1 MKYFIILVF
10 LTRFYFGFAQAY
22 SATLHK
28 QLYMLT
34 KEAHDF
40 AHRKELNALG
50 DSILHIM
57 NSFSDDVRKQEFLVG
72 GSSFFNVVAT
82 FKGEV
87 EEQIIVGAHYDACGE
102 QPGADDNASGVAG
115 LLELARLLKG
125 KKPHY
130 TIVLVAYTL
139 EEPPNFRTKNMGS
152 YIHAKSLVDQNVKVK
167 GMVCLEMIGYFK
179 EEKKTQH
186 YPVGVLRLFYG
197 SRGNYIANVKKFGSG
212 KFAKQFQRNMKK
224 GKHIYSRTITA
235 PKWITGIDFSEHL
248 WYWHFG
254 FSAIMVTDTAFYR
267 NANYHEKT
275 DTIASLD
282 LNKMAKVI
290 DGVFEALMELN

>member
-10 LTRFYFGFAQAY
+10 LTRFYFGFTQAD
-22 SATLHK
+22 SATLHRH
-28 QLYMLT
+28 LIMLT

-40 AHRKELNALG
+40 AHAKELNALG
-50 DSILHIM
+50 DSILSIM
-57 NSFSDDVRKQEFLVG
+57 KKFSDDVKKQEFLVG
-72 GSSFFNVVAT
+72 GSSFFNVVST

-87 EEQIIVGAHYDACGE
+87 EEQIVVGAHYDACGE

-115 LLELARLLKG
+115 LLELGRLLKG

-139 EEPPNFRTKNMGS
+139 EEPPHFRSKNMGS
-152 YIHAKSLVDQNVKVK
+152 YVHAKSLVDQKVKVK

-186 YPVGVLRLFYG
+186 YPVGILRMFYG
-197 SRGNYIANVKKFGSG
+197 SRGDYIANVKKFGSG

-224 GKHIYSRTITA
+224 GKHIRSRTITA
-235 PKWITGIDFSEHL
+235 PKWITGIDFSDHL

-282 LNKMAKVI
+282 LNKMAKVV
-290 DGVFEALMELN
+290 DGVYEVLIRYK